1 VYFCLDNCFKIQTKI
16 KENSIFPRNPRIKR
30 ELELNQ
36 IGCDNPFISSS
47 QMIIITLKENE
58 WKIAKLDKKRNGRE
72 NIKVGTQGL
81 VPALP
86 RA

>member
-1 VYFCLDNCFKIQTKI
+1 
-16 KENSIFPRNPRIKR
+16 
-30 ELELNQ
+30 
-36 IGCDNPFISSS
+36 
-47 QMIIITLKENE
+47 MIIITLKENE